1 MNILIVDDE
10 VFTVRAIQTTLA
22 WESLGIEKAFSA
34 YNAAKAREI
43 ILQEKIDLMICDIE
57 MPREDGLSLVT
68 WLRDQGYVMEVIFL
82 TCHSEFEYARR
93 ALKLQV
99 FDYVVK
105 PVDFAELQKVVG
117 NAVDR
122 IEEERQKDIK
132 TQMGEYWME
141 NKQVVEQRFW
151 QSLLTDGASKSPE
164 EIEKDAH
171 KQNIRFDKD
180 TVYRLILVSVKKIR
194 TLLDNWNDEL
204 LLFTMQNLA
213 REIILED
220 LYSNRTIEAGDKFL
234 IISETCDEA
243 SIRQLCTDFAAV
255 CKKYVGTSVYCY
267 VSNGVFCEEFP
278 QTWEA
283 LCQVEKNDVTGNA
296 EIVFVTGGGR
306 AVESSQN
313 PVADIDA
320 HPAADI
326 STPDDS
332 DLLLPDSMKE
342 LLYRGDRGGF
352 LTLYRAFIHKTAAS
366 GRLNYNVLN
375 NIQQDLLQYFFVY
388 MERRSVRAHKISW
401 LNSESVTTVAQLDRW
416 VEKCLDTLMSDTGEK
431 TAGSTE
437 LMVRKIKEYV
447 LAHLDEELTRENIAA
462 QVNLSP
468 DYMSKVFKTEMN
480 TTLSQYIIDERME
493 KAVLLMRTTRLN
505 VSRIAM
511 EVGYGNF
518 SYFTKLFKKHT
529 GLTPREYRLKMD
541 N

>member
-68 WLRDQGYVMEVIFL
+68 WLRDQGYTTEVIFL
-82 TCHSEFEYARR
+82 TCHSEFEYARW

-105 PVDFAELQKVVG
+105 PVDFEELQKVVG
-117 NAVDR
+117 NAVAR
-122 IEEERQKDIK
+122 IEEARQKDIK

-151 QSLLTDGASKSPE
+151 QSLLTGGTSKSPE

-234 IISETCDEA
+234 IISETSDEA
-243 SIRQLCTDFAAV
+243 SVRQLCTDFAAV
-255 CKKYVGTSVYCY
+255 CRKYMGTSVFCY
-267 VSNGVFCEEFP
+267 ISNGVFCEEFA

-283 LCQVEKNDVTGNA
+283 LCQVEKNDVTGDS
-296 EIVFVTGGGR
+296 EIVFVTGSGR
-306 AVESSQN
+306 AMDMV
-313 PVADIDA
+313 P
-320 HPAADI
+320 
-326 STPDDS
+326 PDDS
-332 DLLLPDSMKE
+332 DLSLPDSVKE
-342 LLYRGDRGGF
+342 LLYRGDRDGF
-352 LTLYRAFIHKTAAS
+352 LKLYRAFIQKTAAS

-388 MERRSVRAHKISW
+388 MERRSLQAHKINW
-401 LNSESVTTVAQLDRW
+401 LNSESAATVEQMDRW
-416 VEKCLDTLMSDTGEK
+416 VEKCLDTLMADAGDNS
-431 TAGSTE
+431 AGSTE
-437 LMVRKIKEYV
+437 LVVRKIKEYV
-447 LAHLDEELTRENIAA
+447 LAHLGEELTRENIAA

-468 DYMSKVFKTEMN
+468 DYMAKVFKTEMDM
-480 TTLSQYIIDERME
+480 TLSQYIIDERME

-529 GLTPREYRLKMD
+529 GVTPREYRLKMD